1 MKRRRV
7 IVAGATALALIGLTL
22 SACARSASAARGIG
36 VLTSAPP
43 SSAPPTAADGTDT
56 FDTAMISLDHG
67 YAVVVKYGG
76 LTANGRMDPAHHA
89 ATVDFV
95 GLEDGVHGDIAFTQ
109 IGSALW
115 MKIDLGAVSRGQGIE
130 PKIWYRLAMSKIADS
145 DALPFDLEDAGDPL
159 RISDLFSAVDD
170 VRQTDPT
177 QVAGTVDLSQAS
189 GSLSP
194 DPADVD
200 DAGSAAKAEPFT
212 LMLDESGQPA
222 HLRISGNHYLAM
234 EFAFSHVGSPSPIKA
249 PAASQVRKATS
260 AVYQFFG

>member
-7 IVAGATALALIGLTL
+7 IVAGVVALALIGLTL
-22 SACARSASAARGIG
+22 SGCARSASAARGIG

-43 SSAPPTAADGTDT
+43 TSASPSVVDGTDA
-56 FDTAMISLDHG
+56 FDTAMISLDQG

-76 LTANGRMDPAHHA
+76 LTATGRMDPAHHA

-115 MKIDLGAVSRGQGIE
+115 MKIDLGTVSRRQGIE

-159 RISDLFSAVDD
+159 RISDLFSAVAD

-177 QVAGTVDLSQAS
+177 HVTGTVDLSQAD
-189 GSLSP
+189 GSLAP

-200 DAGSAAKAEPFT
+200 DAGPAAKAEPFT
-212 LMLDESGQPA
+212 VVLDESGRPA
-222 HLRISGNHYLAM
+222 HLHLSGNHYLAM
-234 EFAFSHVGSPSPIKA
+234 DFAFSDVGSPSPIKA
-249 PAASQVRKATS
+249 PVASAVRKATS
-260 AVYQFFG
+260 AVYQFFE